1 MTPCDGNFTEHK
13 YLGDKL
19 TVDLK
24 KDEIRAFVA
33 KLAVRS
39 ESCPEEYNGQI
50 NKINKMTKAANTGI
64 DTDHAN
70 ANADADENE
79 KEGQYKDQQNEN
91 ENDNDNSGRSR
102 SRSSSDDSND
112 SNRKEKKGNKSE
124 RYGGATSV
132 FLEPLDLLHPDSWI
146 DFLPLLLDFLTID
159 IDEATKGMRLTDDY
173 ADDARE
179 VVIDSNLYKL
189 VNQTEYLML
198 RFNNWASRTDDFVA
212 KLDDE
217 QRAAVIQSIY
227 SYYRQQPWKLKL
239 EKSDAKGSLV
249 EVMAEIWTTTDSSKY
264 VVDISNKQ
272 IKYVMCRESY
282 RS

>member
-70 ANADADENE
+70 ANADENE

-91 ENDNDNSGRSR
+91 G
-102 SRSSSDDSND
+102 
-112 SNRKEKKGNKSE
+112 KGGSE
-124 RYGGATSV
+124 TSYIYYNVILIYG
-132 FLEPLDLLHPDSWI
+132 PYI
-146 DFLPLLLDFLTID
+146 I
-159 IDEATKGMRLTDDY
+159 
-173 ADDARE
+173 
-179 VVIDSNLYKL
+179 
-189 VNQTEYLML
+189 
-198 RFNNWASRTDDFVA
+198 
-212 KLDDE
+212 
-217 QRAAVIQSIY
+217 
-227 SYYRQQPWKLKL
+227 
-239 EKSDAKGSLV
+239 
-249 EVMAEIWTTTDSSKY
+249 
-264 VVDISNKQ
+264 
-272 IKYVMCRESY
+272 
-282 RS
+282 